1 MPFEYVIYIM
11 LFVAF
16 LYGLYRGIK
25 KETTYFISYTASF
38 ALVYFYIA
46 PFLLEIDA
54 IVDVLDQAKSYIYVF
69 FEFTKINPFIVDF
82 LVVYI
87 LPFLII
93 LGILNLI
100 FKCLFFK
107 KKNYLYEK
115 KGFFQRVF
123 GALLGILVGIQAVV
137 FMMVILNACCVVN
150 FDSYISQ
157 LIIKYLPNI
166 VTILEESACML
177 G

>member
-25 KETTYFISYTASF
+25 KETTYLISYTASF

-46 PFLLEIDA
+46 PFLLQIDV
-54 IVDVLDQAKSYIYVF
+54 ITDLLEQAKSYINVF

-82 LVVYI
+82 FLVYI

-100 FKCLFFK
+100 FKCLFFRK
-107 KKNYLYEK
+107 KDYLYEK

-123 GALLGILVGIQAVV
+123 GALLGLLVGIQAVV
-137 FMMVILNACCVVN
+137 FMMIVLNACCLVN
-150 FDSYISQ
+150 LDSDISQ
-157 LIIKYLPNI
+157 LIIKYLPNLAQ
-166 VTILEESACML
+166 ILEESACML
-177 G
+177 R

>member
-11 LFVAF
+11 IFVAF

-25 KETTYFISYTASF
+25 KELTYFISYTASF

-46 PFLLEIDA
+46 PFLLKIDA
-54 IVDVLDQAKSYIYVF
+54 ISALIAKAKTYINVF
-69 FEFTKINPFIVDF
+69 FEFTKINSFIVDF
-82 LVVYI
+82 FVYYI
-87 LPFLII
+87 IPFLII

-100 FKCLFFK
+100 FKCLFFR

-150 FDSYISQ
+150 FDSSISQ

-166 VTILEESACML
+166 SILLEESACII